1 MGLNNSSAP
10 QASKYVP
17 PHMRNRSSGPR
28 TDGPR
33 PDGPRPDGN
42 ANSGWAAWNSGDRPQ
57 RNRYGISL
65 YVCIQAISS

>member
-28 TDGPR
+28 

-42 ANSGWAAWNSGDRPQ
+42 ANSGWAAWNSGDRAP
-57 RNRYGISL
+57 RNRYVLKDRNVYGFPPSYMI
-65 YVCIQAISS
+65 